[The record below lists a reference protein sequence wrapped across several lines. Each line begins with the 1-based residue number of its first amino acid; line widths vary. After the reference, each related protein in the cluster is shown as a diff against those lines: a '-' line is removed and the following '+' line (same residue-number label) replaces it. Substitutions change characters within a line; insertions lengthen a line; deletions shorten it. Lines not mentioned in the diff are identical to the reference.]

1 MVKFQLVKQTDK
13 TAIYHYY
20 PENNRDSRGVIYLS
34 LSKGSAYIKELAPT
48 DSIRTISVKELNSLR
63 VSANQMRK
71 EEGRPLLTEEEWP
84 SAKKPETYAVYGSH
98 AINKIVDSFE
108 NGIVLEQGSCA
119 WY

>member
-1 MVKFQLVKQTDK
+1 MVKFELVKKTDK

-20 PENNRDSRGVIYLS
+20 PEGNRDSCGVIYLS

-48 DSIRTISVKELNSLR
+48 DYTHVISIKELNSLR

-84 SAKKPETYAVYGSH
+84 SAKKPEVYAAYGSH
-98 AINKIVDSFE
+98 AITKIVESFKR
-108 NGIVLEQGSCA
+108 GTLLEKGSSV